1 MKDGQLVYVA
11 DPMCSWCW
19 GFSPVIDS
27 VRDHFGGDL
36 PIRLL
41 LGGLR
46 PGTTEAMDEATKST
60 ISEHWG
66 HVHERTG
73 QPFDFAFFD
82 REGFV
87 YDTEPPSRAIVA
99 ARQSGLD
106 NAFDLMKRIQS
117 AFYAE
122 NVDVTDRDI
131 LCDLA
136 AESGMDRETFV
147 DLFDSEGMK
156 QKTLDDF
163 AAARRAGINGFP
175 ALIAGSD
182 SEGYEVITIGYRP
195 LEEVE
200 PLITEWLE

>member
-27 VRDHFGGDL
+27 VRDHFGGKL
-36 PIRLL
+36 PVRLL

-46 PGTTEAMDEATKST
+46 PGTTEAMDEATKSM

-66 HVHERTG
+66 HVQERTG

-82 REGFV
+82 RERFV

-99 ARQSGLD
+99 ARQNSLD
-106 NAFDLMKRIQS
+106 TAFDLIKRIQS

-122 NVDVTDRDI
+122 NGDVTDRDI
-131 LCDLA
+131 LGDLA
-136 AESGMDRETFV
+136 VESGMDREAFAE
-147 DLFDSEGMK
+147 LFDSEEMK
-156 QKTLDDF
+156 QETLDDF
-163 AAARRAGINGFP
+163 AASRRAGINGFP

-195 LEEVE
+195 WEEVE
-200 PLITEWLE
+200 PLITSWLE